1 MLIKNLFLPWR
12 QNVALHVSL
21 ETKVVTQIDHKS
33 RELVQLETAPA
44 EANTIKSQLKFRGKT
59 RDGIEVYVDI
69 ELIGPS
75 SMLKQ
80 FQFTEGK
87 HVGLVLRAI
96 D

>member
-1 MLIKNLFLPWR
+1 MLIKNPFGIWR

-21 ETKVVTQIDHKS
+21 ETKLVTSIDSQS
-33 RELVQLETAPA
+33 RGMVQLETTPEKSDAV
-44 EANTIKSQLKFRGKT
+44 KSQLKFRGKT

-75 SMLKQ
+75 NMLKQ
-80 FQFTEGK
+80 FQFEEGK

>member
-12 QNVALHVSL
+12 QNVALHATL
-21 ETKVVTQIDHKS
+21 ETKVVTQIDHQS
-33 RELVQLETAPA
+33 RELVQLETAPD
-44 EANTIKSQLKFRGKT
+44 EASAVKSQLEFRGKT
-59 RDGIEVYVDI
+59 RDGIEVYCDI

-75 SMLKQ
+75 NLLKQ